1 MMEKVKSSESN
12 RDSRSHDLRRIFS
25 VVFAGILFLGVFAP
39 EKALG
44 DGGEDPDAKV
54 VWMVKD
60 T

>member
-12 RDSRSHDLRRIFS
+12 RDSRSHDLRR
-25 VVFAGILFLGVFAP
+25 VFFAVFTGILFLGVFAP
-39 EKALG
+39 EKTLG
-44 DGGEDPDAKV
+44 DGGEDPDTKV

>member
-39 EKALG
+39 EKTLG